1 MKAELKG
8 ASPGAAAAPTAAEGA
23 PTAAEAL
30 AAAEAAAL
38 ASRSELEA
46 LLPPPPAGASVE
58 QRLRY
63 EIALLLAEEGE
74 LREPESFE
82 LDDALVAFGL
92 DSLRLTMLK
101 GAIERELGAEV
112 PDEELYDEQTTL
124 RDLIET
130 VEAGGGGGGGEEDGA
145 PAAAGGAAADAAPSG
160 SAAAAAAP
168 PPLKASSTVAPAPAT
183 GASAVTPTAARAP
196 SPLVDGKCCI
206 VS

>member
-168 PPLKASSTVAPAPAT
+168 PKASSTVAPAPAT